1 MTKIK
6 VADKSGF
13 CFGVKRAIGIAENA
27 VNADKKTYT
36 LGPIIHNPQ
45 EVDRLEKEGI
55 KTLKDAKKVKNA
67 TIILRTHGIPLFLHK
82 ELLGKKDVEIIDATC
97 PFVKRAQNIVTELA
111 SKGETIIIAGEK
123 KHPEVVA
130 LVSYGGDKC
139 FVIENFFEAEKFNG
153 QSSYINIVSQ
163 TTQTPKN
170 FSDIVKSLKKR
181 YKVKVYNTI
190 CKATF
195 DRQNAAQKLAAKVDL
210 MIVIG
215 GKNSGNTT
223 RLAQICAQKTKT
235 RHIETVS
242 EIKPEWFKETLSQG
256 SLPQKKI
263 GLTAGASTPGWIIK
277 QVKEEIKRQLTASAG
292 LRRASKTGNKSAAA
306 GIRTNKNKVQ

>member
-1 MTKIK
+1 MTQIRI
-6 VADKSGF
+6 AGKSGF
-13 CFGVKRAIGIAENA
+13 CFGVKRAIGIAESA
-27 VNADKKTYT
+27 AGADKKTYT

-45 EVDRLEKEGI
+45 EVSRLLKKGI
-55 KTLKDAKKVKNA
+55 KTLKNARGVKNA
-67 TIILRTHGIPLFLHK
+67 TVILRTHGIPLSLHDA
-82 ELLGKKDVEIIDATC
+82 LLKKNDIEIIDATC

-130 LVSYGGDKC
+130 LVSYGGNKC
-139 FVIENFFEAEKFNG
+139 FVVENSKEAGKFKSQNPQG
-153 QSSYINIVSQ
+153 SLINIVSQ

-195 DRQNAAQKLAAKVDL
+195 DRQNAAQKLAGAVDL

-235 RHIETVS
+235 LHIETVS
-242 EIKPEWFKETLSQG
+242 EIKPVWFKNK
-256 SLPQKKI
+256 KKI
-263 GLTAGASTPGWIIK
+263 GLTAGASTPDWIIE
-277 QVKEEIKRQLTASAG
+277 QVKEEVERQVKSNEQK
-292 LRRASKTGNKSAAA
+292 LRQQKFCR
-306 GIRTNKNKVQ
+306 

>member
-6 VADKSGF
+6 IADKSGF

-27 VNADKKTYT
+27 AKDDKKTYT

-45 EVDRLEKEGI
+45 EVDRLKKKGI
-55 KTLKDAKKVKNA
+55 RPLKDAKKIKNA
-67 TIILRTHGIPLFLHK
+67 TVILRTHGIPLFLHNS
-82 ELLGKKDVEIIDATC
+82 LLEKKDVKIIDATC
-97 PFVKRAQNIVTELA
+97 PFVKRAQNIVTELS

-130 LVSYGGDKC
+130 LVSYGGYKC
-139 FVIENFFEAEKFNG
+139 FVVENAKEAEKFSEK
-153 QSSYINIVSQ
+153 SSLINIVSQ
-163 TTQTPKN
+163 TTQTPEN
-170 FSDIVKSLKKR
+170 FLDIVKSLKKR
-181 YKVKVYNTI
+181 YKIKVYNTI

-195 DRQNAAQKLAAKVDL
+195 DRQNAAQKLAGKVDL

-223 RLAQICAQKTKT
+223 RLAQICAKKTQT

-242 EIKPEWFKETLSQG
+242 EIDPAWFKETLSKET
-256 SLPQKKI
+256 SSKNKKKI
-263 GLTAGASTPGWIIK
+263 GLTAGASTPDWIIK
-277 QVKEEIKRQLTASAG
+277 RVKEEIKRQLMASVCSE
-292 LRRASKTGNKSAAA
+292 RRYISQKMRKFKRTKISSKN
-306 GIRTNKNKVQ
+306 